1 MNLIIIINAINLPEG
16 SVYSVVAI
24 TVERFTT
31 LKGHDKVV
39 KLFFILLLN
48 SFLYLEVE
56 GKISDNFYHHFL
68 NSLQFCEIF

>member
-1 MNLIIIINAINLPEG
+1 MQLILSEG

-39 KLFFILLLN
+39 KLFFILFLN
-48 SFLYLEVE
+48 SFLYSEVE
-56 GKISDNFYHHFL
+56 GKISDNFHRHL
-68 NSLQFCEIF
+68 LSSLQFCEIF